1 MTEDEYQ
8 EAIKRML
15 GAVELCKRG
24 TITTDE
30 LRRLVYEEAAR
41 QEEAQW
47 RIVED
52 LRTNAP
58 EDQLELARSVADILE
73 KELRKGHGRA

>member
-8 EAIKRML
+8 EAIERML
-15 GAVELCKRG
+15 RAVELCKRG

-30 LRRLVYEEAAR
+30 LRRLFYEEAAR

-58 EDQLELARSVADILE
+58 EDQRELARSVADILE
-73 KELRKGHGRA
+73 KELRKGHGHA